1 MDNFNVSSK
10 KKQIKGLLIKNHKEE
25 LKTFKEIILVDD
37 NIVLFDLLSHVVV
50 SEISSISYQNN
61 SNNYKWLYTCL
72 RYMLELITKDAS
84 VNSFDSLYKVEN
96 IKKQLETKQNNIRE
110 NIPNNLKIF
119 YIEMLDTVSP
129 IVQILE
135 KNTLKDKRNKNSQ
148 NWNAS
153 LYEFVNKL
161 IFKIKNFD
169 YLFQLVKV
177 YPDLVNC
184 YDSSGKPLILILI
197 KKQINN
203 YKNNASYHRILN
215 LNRALN
221 LIINANTFYIDN
233 KQLSNILTLLKKEE
247 STIDETLNPDLYNFI
262 KGMSRKLKDKV
273 KNQATPQNI
282 NELFKRYH
290 IEPSVSDEYAS
301 VILNKVYKKPILD
314 FTNKLVVTIDLSN
327 KVRLFDDAI
336 SCEILPN
343 GNYLIG
349 VYIAD
354 VASRVHLNSELDQIA
369 YERAETIYLM
379 NNVIDMLPLDLA
391 YKCSLNTNGDKQA
404 IAYLFEFT
412 KDIELYDFRVE
423 KVIININDNLTF
435 NSAQKEYH
443 CNHISEVGKMLKAM
457 INFNNKFDES
467 CFYDKN
473 YHIVKDEIRKM
484 SDEKLYHGDNDCSH
498 LIASL
503 MILVNRSMAKFF
515 NDNHYPFLYRVN
527 NSNIDEKLVEKIKKE
542 FGGTPLPK
550 EIINGID
557 SMYSRSKYS
566 SHNTGHNGLKID
578 DYCHT
583 TNPIRSY
590 ASLLTQ
596 RIICEEFLNGGLTDE
611 AIRYYEDNLS
621 HIASH
626 LNDKI
631 YSDMSFKEEYD
642 RIAKKNSKSLRKK

>member
-1 MDNFNVSSK
+1 MV
-10 KKQIKGLLIKNHKEE
+10 
-25 LKTFKEIILVDD
+25 LK
-37 NIVLFDLLSHVVV
+37 
-50 SEISSISYQNN
+50 
-61 SNNYKWLYTCL
+61 
-72 RYMLELITKDAS
+72 
-84 VNSFDSLYKVEN
+84 
-96 IKKQLETKQNNIRE
+96 
-110 NIPNNLKIF
+110 P
-119 YIEMLDTVSP
+119 
-129 IVQILE
+129 
-135 KNTLKDKRNKNSQ
+135 
-148 NWNAS
+148 
-153 LYEFVNKL
+153 
-161 IFKIKNFD
+161 
-169 YLFQLVKV
+169 
-177 YPDLVNC
+177 
-184 YDSSGKPLILILI
+184 
-197 KKQINN
+197 
-203 YKNNASYHRILN
+203 
-215 LNRALN
+215 
-221 LIINANTFYIDN
+221 NTFYIDN
-233 KQLSNILTLLKKEE
+233 KQLSNILTLLKEE
-247 STIDETLNPDLYNFI
+247 DTIDETLNPELYNFI

-290 IEPSVSDEYAS
+290 IEPSVSDEYANFIIS
-301 VILNKVYKKPILD
+301 KVYKKPILD

-354 VASRVHLNSELDQIA
+354 VASSVHLNSELDQIA
-369 YERAETIYLM
+369 YERAETIYLI
-379 NNVIDMLPLDLA
+379 NDVIDMLPLDLA
-391 YKCSLNTNGDKQA
+391 YKCSLNTNGNKQA

-423 KVIININDNLTF
+423 RVIININDNLTF

-611 AIRYYEDNLS
+611 MIRYYEDNLS

>member
-10 KKQIKGLLIKNHKEE
+10 KKQIKRILMKNHKEE
-25 LKTFKEIILVDD
+25 LKQFKETILVDD
-37 NIVLFDLLSHVVV
+37 NVILFDLLSHVVV

-72 RYMLELITKDAS
+72 KYMLELITLDPN

-96 IKKQLETKQNNIRE
+96 IKKQLETKQNEQKE

-119 YIEMLDTVSP
+119 YIEMKDTVSP
-129 IVQILE
+129 IAQILE

-169 YLFQLVKV
+169 YLFQLVKI

-221 LIINANTFYIDN
+221 LIVNSSSFYIDN
-233 KQLSNILTLLKKEE
+233 KQLSDILALLKNEE
-247 STIDETLNPDLYNFI
+247 NTVDETLCPEIYNFV

-273 KNQATPQNI
+273 KNQTTPQNI

-290 IEPSVSDEYAS
+290 IESVVSDEYANI
-301 VILNKVYKKPILD
+301 VLNKTYKKPILD
-314 FTNKLVVTIDLSN
+314 FTDKLVFTIDLSN

-343 GNYLIG
+343 GNYLVG

-354 VASRVHLNSELDQIA
+354 VASRIPNDSELDQIA
-369 YERAETIYLM
+369 YERAETIYLI
-379 NNVIDMLPLDLA
+379 NEVVDMLPLDLA
-391 YKCSLNTNGDKQA
+391 YKCSLNTNGSKQA

-412 KDIELYDFRVE
+412 KDIELYNFSVERVM
-423 KVIININDNLTF
+423 IRIDNNLTF

-443 CNHISEVGKMLKAM
+443 RNHISEIGKVLKTM
-457 INFNNKFDES
+457 IKFNNKFDES

-473 YHIVKDEIRKM
+473 YHIVKNEIRKM
-484 SDEKLYHGDNDCSH
+484 SNEVSYHGDNDCSH
-498 LIASL
+498 LISSL

-515 NDNHYPFLYRVN
+515 SENNYPFLYRVN

-542 FGGTPLPK
+542 FGDAPLPK

-557 SMYSRSKYS
+557 RMYSRSKYS

-596 RIICEEFLNGGLTDE
+596 RIICEEFLDGGLKDNT
-611 AIRYYEDNLS
+611 IRYYEDNLS

-631 YSDMSFKEEYD
+631 YSDVSFKEEYD
-642 RIAKKNSKSLRKK
+642 RIAKKNNKSLRKK

>member
-1 MDNFNVSSK
+1 M
-10 KKQIKGLLIKNHKEE
+10 
-25 LKTFKEIILVDD
+25 FK
-37 NIVLFDLLSHVVV
+37 
-50 SEISSISYQNN
+50 
-61 SNNYKWLYTCL
+61 
-72 RYMLELITKDAS
+72 
-84 VNSFDSLYKVEN
+84 
-96 IKKQLETKQNNIRE
+96 
-110 NIPNNLKIF
+110 F
-119 YIEMLDTVSP
+119 Y
-129 IVQILE
+129 
-135 KNTLKDKRNKNSQ
+135 KRNKNSQ

-515 NDNHYPFLYRVN
+515 NDNHYPFLYRV
-527 NSNIDEKLVEKIKKE
+527 KE

-611 AIRYYEDNLS
+611 MIRYYEDNLS